1 MSASESWRRARSR
14 LDAALAWS
22 AGSDDE
28 TDWDEN
34 DVSWD
39 ESGARY
45 GERDDEAPLRLV
57 RPPRHEFSAVAVT
70 TFDDAQRI
78 ADAFRRETPVMVDLQ
93 GCGADVERRV
103 IDFCSGLAYARDGA
117 LRVVAEHLIMLAPA
131 HVELSGDERRGLAG
145 SGFYNQS

>member
-22 AGSDDE
+22 AGTDDE
-28 TDWDEN
+28 TDWDET

-39 ESGARY
+39 ERHSGH
-45 GERDDEAPLRLV
+45 GERDDDAPLRLV
-57 RPPRHEFSAVAVT
+57 QQPRHEIAAVAVAT
-70 TFDDAQRI
+70 YDDAQRI
-78 ADAFRRETPVMVDLQ
+78 ADAFRRDLPVMVDLQ
-93 GCGADVERRV
+93 GCGAEVERRV
-103 IDFCSGLAYARDGA
+103 IDFCSGLSYARDGA